1 MTQENIPQTHSPD
14 TADEPV
20 KEAAKTAGRA
30 LLWLVIA
37 VAAVVVVLGV
47 LFLGPLG
54 LFILVSAL
62 VAIWVAASAT
72 AAGPAAGA

>member
-1 MTQENIPQTHSPD
+1 MTQDNIPQTHSPH
-14 TADEPV
+14 AEGAPV

-30 LLWLVIA
+30 LLWVVIA
-37 VAAVVVVLGV
+37 VGAVAVVLGV

-54 LFILVSAL
+54 LFILLPAL
-62 VAIWVAASAT
+62 VAIWIAASAT

>member
-1 MTQENIPQTHSPD
+1 MTQENIPQTHSSHD
-14 TADEPV
+14 DDAPV

-30 LLWLVIA
+30 LLWVVIA
-37 VAAVVVVLGV
+37 IAAVVVVLGV

-54 LFILVSAL
+54 LFILLPAL

>member
-1 MTQENIPQTHSPD
+1 MTQENIPQSQPPPTD
-14 TADEPV
+14 DEPV

-47 LFLGPLG
+47 IFLGPLG
-54 LFILVSAL
+54 LFILLPAVI
-62 VAIWVAASAT
+62 AIWLAASVT